1 MWPLGIGRCV
11 RAEGWERRPGMQ
23 AGPAGVVSEWL
34 EEPSSSQTRGRGVHP
49 RAGQANRRG
58 GLGREPEARPHWASF
73 PGQRDL
79 GEASQLDSL
88 AGHGENLAF

>member
-1 MWPLGIGRCV
+1 M
-11 RAEGWERRPGMQ
+11 
-23 AGPAGVVSEWL
+23 
-34 EEPSSSQTRGRGVHP
+34 HP

>member
-1 MWPLGIGRCV
+1 
-11 RAEGWERRPGMQ
+11 MQ
-23 AGPAGVVSEWL
+23 AAPAGVVSEWL
-34 EEPSSSQTRGRGVHP
+34 GEPSSAQTGGRGVHP

-58 GLGREPEARPHWASF
+58 SLGREPEAMSRWASS
-73 PGQRDL
+73 PGQKDL

>member
-1 MWPLGIGRCV
+1 MSGLRRGAQAQNAGRPCGGLSPNGWGSPALPRLGERGCTPEQGRPT
-11 RAEGWERRPGMQ
+11 GG
-23 AGPAGVVSEWL
+23 
-34 EEPSSSQTRGRGVHP
+34 
-49 RAGQANRRG
+49 G
-58 GLGREPEARPHWASF
+58 GLGREPEARSRWASS

>member
-34 EEPSSSQTRGRGVHP
+34 EEPSSSQT
-49 RAGQANRRG
+49 G
-58 GLGREPEARPHWASF
+58 G
-73 PGQRDL
+73 
-79 GEASQLDSL
+79 
-88 AGHGENLAF
+88 